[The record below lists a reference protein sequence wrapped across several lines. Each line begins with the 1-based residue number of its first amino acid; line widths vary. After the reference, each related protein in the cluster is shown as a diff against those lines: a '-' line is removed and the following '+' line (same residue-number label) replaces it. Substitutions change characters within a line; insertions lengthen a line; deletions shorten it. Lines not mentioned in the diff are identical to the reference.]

1 MSASHSAVA
10 DTASELRVVLG
21 KLVRKLRAESRV
33 PSSHLSV
40 LSRLE
45 RLGPQTT
52 SALAAA
58 ERMRPQSMAQT
69 VAELKDG
76 HLVTRRP
83 DPDDRRQILIEL
95 TEPGQKLLREQRRR
109 REDWLSR
116 AIDDELSPAEQ
127 RVLVEAIA
135 LLGRLAEL

>member
-1 MSASHSAVA
+1 
-10 DTASELRVVLG
+10 
-21 KLVRKLRAESRV
+21 VRKLRAESRV

-52 SALAAA
+52 SALASA
-58 ERMRPQSMAQT
+58 ERMRPQSMAQV

-76 HLVTRRP
+76 DLVTRRP

-109 REDWLSR
+109 RDDWLSR

-127 RVLVEAIA
+127 RVLLEAIA
-135 LLGRLAEL
+135 LLRRLAEL

>member
-1 MSASHSAVA
+1 MPASHSAVT

-21 KLVRKLRAESRV
+21 KLVRKLRAESRF
-33 PSSHLSV
+33 PTSHLSV

-76 HLVTRRP
+76 DLVTRRP